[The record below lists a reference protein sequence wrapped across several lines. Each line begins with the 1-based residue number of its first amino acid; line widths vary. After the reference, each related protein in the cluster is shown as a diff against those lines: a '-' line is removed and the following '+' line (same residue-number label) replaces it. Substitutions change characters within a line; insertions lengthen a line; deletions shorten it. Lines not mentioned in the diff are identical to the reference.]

1 MSGFI
6 KKRFI
11 GLLRTLIRGNFG
23 GALVSNSGG
32 QTKCAFLNNRPCQ
45 DRPTI
50 VKINCN
56 ERLFYSFT
64 VSVKSILEVLIL
76 LAIHM
81 LEYMFW
87 IKEKI

>member
-32 QTKCAFLNNRPCQ
+32 
-45 DRPTI
+45 
-50 VKINCN
+50 
-56 ERLFYSFT
+56 
-64 VSVKSILEVLIL
+64 
-76 LAIHM
+76 
-81 LEYMFW
+81 
-87 IKEKI
+87 